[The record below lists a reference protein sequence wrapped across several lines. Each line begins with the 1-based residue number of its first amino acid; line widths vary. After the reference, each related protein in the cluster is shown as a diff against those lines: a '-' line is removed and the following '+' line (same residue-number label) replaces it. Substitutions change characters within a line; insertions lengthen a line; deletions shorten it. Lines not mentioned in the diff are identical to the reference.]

1 MLFRSYRPL
10 PAGAGRERRVAD
22 FAFRGIMERAEIQK
36 SSETGNKISILF
48 RQNSLY
54 HIAKMSKYDKII
66 VQSVKRLFGLDI
78 SVELEEKQQKK
89 EEPANKG
96 NPLDDVIQKIQEDD
110 EIRFHLE

>member
-1 MLFRSYRPL
+1 
-10 PAGAGRERRVAD
+10 
-22 FAFRGIMERAEIQK
+22 
-36 SSETGNKISILF
+36 
-48 RQNSLY
+48 
-54 HIAKMSKYDKII
+54 MSKYDKII